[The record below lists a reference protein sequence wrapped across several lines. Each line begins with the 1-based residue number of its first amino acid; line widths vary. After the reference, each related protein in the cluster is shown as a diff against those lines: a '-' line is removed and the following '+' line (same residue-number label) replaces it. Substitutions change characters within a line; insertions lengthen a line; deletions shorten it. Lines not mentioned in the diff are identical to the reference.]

1 VGLYDN
7 ISALSRG
14 ELRTI
19 GGVPW
24 MPWLNPYM
32 RFDIGGPLH
41 PSRQIM
47 GVDSALGLPALYAA
61 VKILADGAA
70 SLPLRVYNKSGNSV
84 SVYQGPTLFDSP
96 SVVDTKFDWIF
107 AAMSSVLLHGNAW
120 GLITGKDKYGFPK
133 GIEWLPPDRV
143 YVLES
148 DQQSFNPLNVKV
160 MFDGREMK
168 WFGPDRELFHVR
180 GFKQAGRMAGLSVV
194 QSFANTILAGQQ
206 TQEYGLS
213 WYNSG
218 GFPPGI
224 FKNAELEVDPDQ
236 AAKVRG
242 MLQSVLRKREPLVIG
257 RDWDYTPV
265 TVPPSEAQFIDAM
278 QMNST
283 QIAALF
289 NLPPDRVGGKRGDS
303 LTYNTVEQ
311 STLQVI
317 EALHPWLVR
326 FEEAFS
332 TLLPGRRYIRFWT
345 DALLRTDL
353 QTRIQNYNVQRRM
366 GLLTTNEIRMRED
379 LPPLPGKLGDDTL
392 PLDLMVAMATRAGAV
407 PKSMD
412 PEIDYLMDHA
422 AKLLTKLQKADPP
435 LAQSQQ
441 VDPTTG
447 QPQPPAQSPQDML
460 AQMISQFSR
469 SKPELAQ
476 DERVLVL
483 RELSDRINGKLDP
496 GHSAGAIIS
505 NGWREWMQ

>member
-7 ISALSRG
+7 IRALSNG

-24 MPWLNPYM
+24 MPWLNPFM
-32 RFDIGGPLH
+32 PFSVGGPVH
-41 PSRQIM
+41 PSQQIM
-47 GVDSALGLPALYAA
+47 GTDRALGLPALYAA

-70 SLPLRVYNKSGNSV
+70 SLPMRVYNKSGSSV
-84 SVYQGPTLFDSP
+84 SLYQGPTLFDNP
-96 SVVDTKFDWIF
+96 SAVDTKFDWIF

-133 GIEWLPPDRV
+133 GIEWLPPERV
-143 YVLES
+143 YVQES
-148 DQQSFNPLNVKV
+148 DQQSFNPLKAKV
-160 MFDGREMK
+160 LFDGREMK
-168 WFGPDRELFHVR
+168 WFGPDKELFHVR
-180 GFKQAGRMAGLSVV
+180 GFKQAGRLEGLSAIRY
-194 QSFANTILAGQQ
+194 FAQVILAGHQ

-213 WYNSG
+213 WFNSG

-236 AAKVRG
+236 AAKVRA
-242 MLQSVLRKREPLVIG
+242 MLTSVLRKHEPLVIG

-278 QMNST
+278 QLNAT
-283 QIAALF
+283 QIAAIF

-317 EALHPWLVR
+317 EALTPWLVR

-332 TLLPGRRYIRFWT
+332 ALLPGRRYIRFWT

-353 QTRIQNYNVQRRM
+353 QTRINNYNTQRRM
-366 GLLTTNEIRMRED
+366 GLLTINEIRERED
-379 LPPLPGKLGDDTL
+379 LPALPNQLGDDTL

-412 PEIDYLMDHA
+412 PEINYLMDHA
-422 AKLLTKLQKADPP
+422 AKLLVKLQKTGAAQIPQADPN
-435 LAQSQQ
+435 
-441 VDPTTG
+441 TG
-447 QPQPPAQSPQDML
+447 EPVPSADSPQQML

-469 SKPELAQ
+469 KHPELAY
-476 DERVLVL
+476 DGRVLAL
-483 RELSDRINGKLDP
+483 RDLSDRLNGNYDP
-496 GHSAGAIIS
+496 GHQAGAIIS
-505 NGWREWMQ
+505 NGWREWLDR